1 MLKDLIITHLTNS
14 PLSLDRAQ
22 MESLI
27 SENLFSPF
35 QIELPK
41 NILAQA
47 QEMVKACFSLR
58 EHPSYQK
65 TFCPEMEKRGI
76 KDPGNKAICMSYDFH
91 LDQDGLLKL
100 IEINTNASF
109 LALGFEMYKARKVA
123 LPIPEFDLHELKSC
137 IEKEMEL
144 NGHPVGPTLKTSI
157 IDEQPEQQ
165 KLFAEFLLYQA
176 LFKQWGWDCE
186 IKDFASLSMDSK
198 FVYNRYNDFY
208 FSEGTSALLKQ
219 KFLDRSVCFSPN
231 PFEYLL
237 LADKQRIIDWN
248 NDELWAHEN
257 WPSEYKDNIRKYLPT
272 ALALNETN
280 ADAIWQDKKKFF
292 IKPLRAFGAKQ
303 SYRGESI
310 SRKNFESLVNQDFI
324 AQQFVP
330 APEAAMKTPEGIQ
343 AFKYDL
349 RFYAYQYKVQMV
361 VARLYQGQVTNLRTT
376 YGGFAPILFV

>member
-1 MLKDLIITHLTNS
+1 
-14 PLSLDRAQ
+14 
-22 MESLI
+22 
-27 SENLFSPF
+27 
-35 QIELPK
+35 
-41 NILAQA
+41 
-47 QEMVKACFSLR
+47 
-58 EHPSYQK
+58 
-65 TFCPEMEKRGI
+65 
-76 KDPGNKAICMSYDFH
+76 
-91 LDQDGLLKL
+91 
-100 IEINTNASF
+100 
-109 LALGFEMYKARKVA
+109 
-123 LPIPEFDLHELKSC
+123 
-137 IEKEMEL
+137 
-144 NGHPVGPTLKTSI
+144 
-157 IDEQPEQQ
+157 
-165 KLFAEFLLYQA
+165 
-176 LFKQWGWDCE
+176 
-186 IKDFASLSMDSK
+186 
-198 FVYNRYNDFY
+198 
-208 FSEGTSALLKQ
+208 LLKQ

-237 LADKQRIIDWN
+237 LADKQRMIDWN

-272 ALALNETN
+272 ALALNKAN

-349 RFYAYQYKVQMV
+349 RFYAYQDKVQMV